1 MRKIVMIAL
10 TLLLVVCMSQ
20 SAIAEAK
27 GEMLTAEE
35 ARVAL
40 KDLIPNVKV
49 LSVGQAPIAGLWE
62 VAIDSGGR
70 KGIVYLDHAKKYLV
84 SGNIHDIKTKAN
96 LTQESLQKITKVDA
110 SRIPLQDALVLGDR
124 SAKNKVIVF
133 SDPD

>member
-1 MRKIVMIAL
+1 MIAL
-10 TLLLVVCMSQ
+10 TFSCRLHDQ

-27 GEMLTAEE
+27 GETLTAEE

-70 KGIVYLDHAKKYLV
+70 KGSFTSIM
-84 SGNIHDIKTKAN
+84 
-96 LTQESLQKITKVDA
+96 QKNTLSPEISTT
-110 SRIPLQDALVLGDR
+110 
-124 SAKNKVIVF
+124 
-133 SDPD
+133 